1 MSNSIP
7 LPGSPDDDLDPHF
20 LNALRQLGKA
30 VDDLKADTPYILRAL
45 TEMLRAL
52 RPVSVEGS
60 ARKQR
65 MRYLIETGVY
75 TAEELGAT
83 VTAVDRGA
91 LQLRVAET
99 WLSQLCTTMSLEET
113 TGYLGWS
120 EEAVQAAVSEGRLYG
135 VDISGRLRFPAFQFN
150 VASAAKLIPGLT
162 DIIEAVTPR
171 WDWRSVAGFMATPQS
186 SLIAEGRKTPVE
198 WLRDGGDVND
208 VKKIIEASDWR

>member
-65 MRYLIETGVY
+65 MRYLIESGAF
-75 TAEELGAT
+75 TAEQLSTAMS
-83 VTAVDRGA
+83 AVDRGA
-91 LQLRVAET
+91 LQLRAAEA

-150 VASAAKLIPGLT
+150 VGSATKLIPGLT
-162 DIIEAVTPR
+162 DIIEAVAPR

-198 WLRDGGDVND
+198 WLRDGGDVAAVISIVESN
-208 VKKIIEASDWR
+208 DWR